1 MNKSF
6 SDPTPQTPRRTS
18 ARPPR
23 WADRLL
29 SWLTP
34 PDLLEELQ
42 GDLHEQFAQR
52 ARQGDSWRAR
62 FWYGLEALT
71 VIRPYYLRRRVASLA
86 NRQKEPFPNRRATTR
101 PYFTPEYPSPPL
113 LNPDMIRSYVK
124 IAWRNLWKNKLFSV
138 VNILSLSLSMAVG
151 VILFTGLKATFDTD
165 HFHPKFNQLVRI
177 LTQETT
183 EGEQTNWATAP
194 LPLATQLDSVS
205 FVEKTVKV
213 RLAGKHNLQTD
224 RGDVPIDIT
233 FSEPSF
239 FDVFGF
245 KLLSGTAQSLA
256 NNSTTLLLTQKTAE
270 KLFGSTN
277 VVGHTVQVENLG
289 YYTVGGIIQ
298 DPPLE
303 THLPIEAMLSIRAA
317 ELLEKKGAIS
327 SISQDWGG
335 FKSSAIYA
343 RLKLGGNIEQL
354 NATLQHYNRKLDQSN
369 LQFLAQPIEDIT
381 PGKIDLKNNPHAG
394 TSWEDVKTQL
404 VIILSLTLLAAFNYI
419 SLALARAFSR
429 AQEVGVRKTIGATR
443 GQVIGQFLM
452 ESTLVALFA
461 LAFTVPCVTILAHY
475 IPDMDDVTF
484 SWDITLLVGLITY
497 ALITGLVAG
506 ALPAWLLSAFEP
518 IQVLRKMKT
527 IKLFRGVAVYKG
539 LIVVQFSVTIL
550 FMILVIIVADYDRK
564 NKAII
569 SSTVPSNVLTLDL
582 KGENYHNM
590 QNEISQ
596 LSQVETILAT
606 NWYYEPIKL
615 GKDSVTL
622 NDKTLAINYVSI
634 DPRTIETEG
643 IRLLAGQNFP
653 KNMPQR
659 TEQYVLVNEAAA
671 KLLASKSATLV
682 GQNLLLD
689 SASVQVIGI
698 LPNEIIGQQLPLLYR
713 YLPSEITTL
722 TIKIKPSTEVEATK
736 AIQSVWKDHFSQKT
750 ANLYN
755 LKKYR
760 YSGEINGE
768 ISGEMEILGGSAL
781 IVMIIAA
788 LGILGI
794 ASYSVETRTKELGIR
809 KILGA
814 NNIKLVWLVTRNF
827 GILMLL
833 AGLIGV
839 PGGLFCGDL
848 LRKELGSYLDLG
860 LINISIGFI
869 SVALVGLLTVLSQT
883 IRAGQIEP
891 VKVLKAE

>member
-1 MNKSF
+1 
-6 SDPTPQTPRRTS
+6 
-18 ARPPR
+18 
-23 WADRLL
+23 
-29 SWLTP
+29 
-34 PDLLEELQ
+34 
-42 GDLHEQFAQR
+42 
-52 ARQGDSWRAR
+52 
-62 FWYGLEALT
+62 
-71 VIRPYYLRRRVASLA
+71 
-86 NRQKEPFPNRRATTR
+86 
-101 PYFTPEYPSPPL
+101 
-113 LNPDMIRSYVK
+113 MIRSYVK

-165 HFHPKFNQLVRI
+165 HFHPQFNQIVRI
-177 LTQETT
+177 LTQETK
-183 EGEQTNWATAP
+183 EGEQTQWATAP
-194 LPLATQLDSVS
+194 LLLASQLESVS

-224 RGDVPIDIT
+224 KGDVPIDLK

-245 KLLSGTAQSLA
+245 RLLSGNAQSLA
-256 NNSTTLLLTQKTAE
+256 TNSTTLFLTQKTAQ
-270 KLFGSTN
+270 KLFGSTH
-277 VVGHTVQVENLG
+277 VLGHTVQVEKLG
-289 YYTVGGIIQ
+289 SFTVGGIIQ

-303 THLPIEAMLSIRAA
+303 THLPIEAMVSIRSA
-317 ELLEKKGAIS
+317 EMLEKKGVIS
-327 SISQDWGG
+327 GISQDWGS

-343 RLKLGGNIEQL
+343 RLKSDGNLEQL
-354 NATLQHYNRKLDQSN
+354 HATLQHYNRKLDKSN
-369 LQFLAQPIEDIT
+369 LQFSAQPIEAIT
-381 PGKIDLKNNPHAG
+381 PGKIDLKNNPNAG

-404 VIILSLTLLAAFNYI
+404 FIILSLTLLAAFNYI

-443 GQVIGQFLM
+443 GQVIGQFLT

-461 LAFTVPCVTILAHY
+461 LLFTVPCVTILAHY

-484 SWDITLLVGLITY
+484 SWDIALVIGLITY
-497 ALITGLVAG
+497 AVITGLVAG
-506 ALPAWLLSAFEP
+506 AFPAWLLSAFQP
-518 IQVLRKMKT
+518 IQVLRKMKN
-527 IKLFRGVAVYKG
+527 IKLFRGVAVYKA

-550 FMILVIIVADYDRK
+550 FMILVVIVADYDRK
-564 NKAII
+564 NNAII
-569 SSTVPSNVLTLDL
+569 RSTVPSNVLTLDL
-582 KGENYHNM
+582 KGENYQNL
-590 QNEISQ
+590 QNEINQ
-596 LSQVETILAT
+596 LSQVETTLAT
-606 NWYYEPIKL
+606 NWYYEPIKM

-622 NDKTLAINYVSI
+622 NNKTLEINYVSI

-653 KNMPQR
+653 STMPQS

-671 KLLASKSATLV
+671 KLLESKSETLV

-698 LPNEIIGQQLPLLYR
+698 ISNELIGQQLPLIYR
-713 YLPSEITTL
+713 YLPNEITTL
-722 TIKIKPSTEVEATK
+722 TIKIKPSTEMKATR
-736 AIQSVWKDHFSQKT
+736 AIQSVWKDHFPEKT

-768 ISGEMEILGGSAL
+768 ISGEMEIFGGTAL

-814 NNIKLVWLVTRNF
+814 NNIKLVWIVTKNF
-827 GILMLL
+827 GILILI

-839 PGGLFCGDL
+839 PAGLFCGDL
-848 LRKELGSYLDLG
+848 LRKEMGSYLDLG
-860 LINISIGFI
+860 LINISIAFGL
-869 SVALVGLLTVLSQT
+869 VAIVGLLTVLSQT

-891 VKVLKAE
+891 VNVLKSE

>member
-1 MNKSF
+1 MNPSF
-6 SDPTPQTPRRTS
+6 SDPTPQRPPDR
-18 ARPPR
+18 RPPR

-29 SWLTP
+29 RWLTP

-52 ARQGDSWRAR
+52 ARQLGSWRAR
-62 FWYGLEALT
+62 FWYGLEALK
-71 VIRPYYLRRRVASLA
+71 VIRPYYLRRRVTSLVI
-86 NRQKEPFPNRRATTR
+86 RQQEPFIKRGATTR
-101 PYFTPEYPSPPL
+101 SYFTPKHFSPL
-113 LNPDMIRSYVK
+113 LLHPDMIRNYVL
-124 IAWRNLWKNKLFSV
+124 IAWRTLWKNKLFSL

-165 HFHPKFNQLVRI
+165 HFHPKFNQLVRL

-183 EGEQTNWATAP
+183 EGQQTNWATAP
-194 LPLATQLDSVS
+194 GLLATQLESVS
-205 FVEKTVKV
+205 LVEKTVKV

-239 FDVFGF
+239 FEVFGF
-245 KLLSGTAQSLA
+245 HLLSGTAQSLA
-256 NNSTTLLLTQKTAE
+256 TNATTLFLTQKTAQ
-270 KLFGSTN
+270 KLFGNTN
-277 VVGHTVQVENLG
+277 VVGHRVQIDKLG

-298 DPPLE
+298 DPPFA
-303 THLPIEAMLSIRAA
+303 THLPIEALLSIRSA
-317 ELLEKKGAIS
+317 EGLEKKGAIPTS
-327 SISQDWGG
+327 SQDWGD
-335 FKSSAIYA
+335 FKSAAIYA
-343 RLKLGGNIEQL
+343 RLQSDGNIAQL
-354 NATLQHYNRKLDQSN
+354 NATLQHYTRTLAKSQ
-369 LQFLAQPIEDIT
+369 LQFLAQPLEEIT

-443 GQVIGQFLM
+443 GQVMGQFLL
-452 ESTLVALFA
+452 ESTLVALLA
-461 LAFTVPCVTILAHY
+461 LVFTVPCVTLLAHY
-475 IPDMDDVTF
+475 VPDMDDVTF
-484 SWDITLLVGLITY
+484 SWDIALVVGLVTY
-497 ALITGLVAG
+497 ALMTGLVAG

-518 IQVLRKMKT
+518 IQVLRKLKT

-550 FMILVIIVADYDRK
+550 FMILVVIVADYDRK
-564 NKAII
+564 NGAII
-569 SSTVPSNVLTLDL
+569 RSTVPSNVLTLDL
-582 KGENYHNM
+582 KGENYQNL
-590 QNEISQ
+590 QNEIRQ
-596 LSQVETILAT
+596 LSQVETTLAT
-606 NWYYEPIKL
+606 NWYYEPLKL

-634 DPRTIETEG
+634 DPRTLETEG
-643 IRLLAGQNFP
+643 ISLLAGQNFP
-653 KNMPQR
+653 KTMPHH
-659 TEQYVLVNEAAA
+659 TEPYVLVNEAAA
-671 KLLASKSATLV
+671 NLLAAKSETLV
-682 GQNLLLD
+682 GQTLWLD

-698 LPNEIIGQQLPLLYR
+698 LPNELIGQQRPLLYR
-713 YLPSEITTL
+713 YLPNEITTL
-722 TIKIKPSTEVEATK
+722 TIKIKPNTEQEATK
-736 AIQSVWKDHFSQKT
+736 AIQAVWKDHFPEKT

-755 LKKYR
+755 LKAYR
-760 YSGEINGE
+760 YSGE
-768 ISGEMEILGGSAL
+768 ISGEMEIFGGSAL

-794 ASYSVETRTKELGIR
+794 ASYSVETRRKELGIR

-814 NNIKLVWLVTRNF
+814 NNLKLVWIVTKNF
-827 GILMLL
+827 GILILL

-848 LRKELGSYLDLG
+848 LRKEIGSHLDLG
-860 LINISIGFI
+860 LLNISIGFI
-869 SVALVGLLTVLSQT
+869 SVAIVGLLTVLSQT
-883 IRAGQIEP
+883 IRAGQIDP